1 MYGIHKNLGY
11 ISKKKKVSEGR
22 EENIVSDQQNGSLS
36 LPPQTKETR
45 VYSKDNN
52 ISYHSPL
59 APGFIRLGTMNS
71 GTARGVYEPTT
82 DEEDQQMKGIQ
93 GVDESGDENQ
103 ISDEDDNKQ
112 LRMESEKRAD
122 VPMLASPVMHNVKA
136 MACNHHATEPDG
148 QTTSESPEDNVP
160 PTLNPSPRFK
170 ESRDVSPVAFSL
182 PPDSCD
188 KEVCRSEKM
197 VACEQENN
205 SSDKGK

>member
-1 MYGIHKNLGY
+1 
-11 ISKKKKVSEGR
+11 
-22 EENIVSDQQNGSLS
+22 
-36 LPPQTKETR
+36 
-45 VYSKDNN
+45 
-52 ISYHSPL
+52 
-59 APGFIRLGTMNS
+59 
-71 GTARGVYEPTT
+71 
-82 DEEDQQMKGIQ
+82 MKGIQ

-122 VPMLASPVMHNVKA
+122 VPMLASPVMRNVKA
-136 MACNHHATEPDG
+136 MACNHHATESDG
-148 QTTSESPEDNVP
+148 QTTSESPEDNIP

-170 ESRDVSPVAFSL
+170 ESRDISPVAFSL

-205 SSDKGK
+205 SSDKGM